1 MIASERND
9 YMSLG
14 EKLKDIRKRFGLSQE
29 QLAEI
34 MNVSRQA
41 ITKWE
46 GNSGIPD
53 IVNLQELS
61 KVFGVTIDY
70 LLDDNSTLPALAMK
84 RSIDKNKYKSKISSY
99 EESLKEYYSSPWEVY
114 TLIREKKL
122 NKLEATF
129 DFIIGAGTVGL
140 ADSLGDMSPYYLV
153 IKDDLKMLINI
164 KDWELTIY
172 ELPSDI
178 NVKKFTFLNNKF
190 TRGGKLK
197 FDK

>member
-1 MIASERND
+1 
-9 YMSLG
+9 MSLG

-46 GNSGIPD
+46 GNLGIPD

-70 LLDDNSTLPALAMK
+70 LLDDSSSLPALAMK

-99 EESLKEYYSSPWEVY
+99 EEILKEYYSSPWEVY